1 MGRDLIVTFRA
12 LIIGGVITSF
22 VQIVLGKYGKRFKKI
37 KNSLIT

>member
-22 VQIVLGKYGKRFKKI
+22 VQIVLGNMEKGLKRLKI
-37 KNSLIT
+37 A